1 MKTVLIDYAKIA
13 PDVLER
19 KIKLYFPTASCFYN
33 DFGDE
38 DFYEVTVVGVIDLAG
53 LEDLLAEYM

>member
-19 KIKLYFPTASCFYN
+19 KIKLYFPTASCLYN

-38 DFYEVTVVGVIDLAG
+38 DFYEISVFGVIDLAG